1 MLTNF
6 VQARFLN
13 FGLIAETHH
22 EAGLMFIQKTNSIE
36 VGIESETLLKF

>member
-22 EAGLMFIQKTNSIE
+22 TVDLMLIQKTNCIE

>member
-6 VQARFLN
+6 VQTRFLN

-22 EAGLMFIQKTNSIE
+22 AAGLMFIQKTNSIE
-36 VGIESETLLKF
+36 IGIESETLLKF